1 MLKNIP
7 LFTYLTEPDLE
18 ALTAE
23 AVNKSF
29 PKNTVIIN
37 EGEKSD
43 SLYVILS
50 GRVKVMMSGP
60 DGREIILTMLGA
72 GEFFGELS
80 LFDSQPRSATVAT
93 MEPSQ
98 FSVISKGDFKRVM
111 AKSPQM
117 SDHVMQGLAQRL
129 READKKISS
138 LALMDVYGRVARTLL
153 QLAVKREGVLVVS
166 DKLSQ
171 QDIANMVGASREMV
185 NRILKELEG
194 SGYIKVESKNII
206 INDQLPLSL

>member
-7 LFTYLTEPDLE
+7 LFTYLSESDLN
-18 ALTAE
+18 ALSAE
-23 AVNKSF
+23 AVSKSF

-60 DGREIILTMLGA
+60 DGREIILTMLNA

-80 LFDSQPRSATVAT
+80 LVDSQPRSATVAT

-111 AKSPQM
+111 ATSPEM
-117 SDHVMQGLAQRL
+117 ADHVMQGLAHRL
-129 READKKISS
+129 READKKISN

-153 QLAVKREGVLVVS
+153 QLAVKREGVLIVS

-206 INDQLPLSL
+206 INEQLPLSL

>member
-7 LFTYLTEPDLE
+7 LFTYLTEQDLT

-23 AVNKSF
+23 AVTKSH
-29 PKNTVIIN
+29 PKNTVILN

-50 GRVKVMMSGP
+50 GKVKVMMSGP
-60 DGREIILTMLGA
+60 DGREIILTMLGP

-80 LFDSQPRSATVAT
+80 LVDSQPRSATVAT

-98 FSVISKGDFKRVM
+98 FSVISKADFKRVM

-117 SDHVMQGLAQRL
+117 ADHVMQGLAQRL

-153 QLAVKREGVLVVS
+153 QLATKRDGVLVVS
-166 DKLSQ
+166 EKLSQ

-194 SGYIKVESKNII
+194 SGYIKMESKNII
-206 INDQLPLSL
+206 IHDQLPLSL